1 MRMVGVLFVITAV
14 TAGAAGALPLRI
26 EYDALGP
33 PTEDFQGFAPGS
45 GGGTGPVFYDGFSVE
60 TGFEHWALVSDEP
73 PCSDAN
79 RCLRSYTSPL
89 YSPIVGTPM
98 PPPTA
103 TFANFREGTRSFGIR
118 LPGTFPGFRANV
130 VGASGSLGSFG
141 FILEEGQLLG
151 PLTLAY
157 HDPGGLTSFTI
168 TGPVEYD
175 DVVVS
180 SAAIPLPPAGVLLLL
195 AMGGLGLVSRRVSRV
210 IRLG

>member
-1 MRMVGVLFVITAV
+1 MRMVGVLFVITAL

-26 EYDALGP
+26 DYEALGP

-79 RCLRSYTSPL
+79 RCLRSSISPA
-89 YSPIVGTPM
+89 YSPIVGTPV

-103 TFANFREGTRSFGIR
+103 TFTNFREGTRSFGIR
-118 LPGTFPGFRANV
+118 LPGTFPGFTATV
-130 VGASGSLGSFG
+130 VGASGSLGTLG
-141 FILEEGQLLG
+141 FVLDEGQLLG
-151 PLTLAY
+151 PLTMAF
-157 HDPGGLTSFTI
+157 HDHRGLKSFTI

-195 AMGGLGLVSRRVSRV
+195 ALGGLGLVSRRVSGA